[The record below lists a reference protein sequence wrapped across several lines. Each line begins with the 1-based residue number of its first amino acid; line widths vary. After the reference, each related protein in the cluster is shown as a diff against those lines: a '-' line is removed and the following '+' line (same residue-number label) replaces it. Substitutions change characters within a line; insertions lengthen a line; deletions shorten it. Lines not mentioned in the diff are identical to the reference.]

1 MSPPRVVA
9 VDGPAAAGKGTL
21 ARRLARELGLPYL
34 DTGLLYR
41 AVGRRVLDAGGD
53 PRDAARQ
60 LRRRIAVSRATPAA
74 ATLLAL
80 CERADEQ
87 QIPALVGDL
96 AADGAE
102 IIAAIN
108 EQPSAWVK
116 PLLEE
121 LLQQV
126 AHGHIE
132 NRRDALAA
140 AAKQLY
146 EKKR

>member
-1 MSPPRVVA
+1 VA
-9 VDGPAAAGKGTL
+9 ALRATDRSAAAAESGEID
-21 ARRLARELGLPYL
+21 AAS
-34 DTGLLYR
+34 YR
-41 AVGRRVLDAGGD
+41 ISTATQGGD
-53 PRDAARQ
+53 PHDAARQ
-60 LRRRIAVSRATPAA
+60 LRRRIAVGRAAPSA

-87 QIPALVGDL
+87 QIPALVADL
-96 AADGAE
+96 AADGGE

-108 EQPSAWVK
+108 EQPGAWVK

-126 AHGHIE
+126 AHGKLE
-132 NRRDALAA
+132 NNHDALVA
-140 AAKQLY
+140 AAKQFH